1 MAERKTISTA
11 NGTDMDELQEPRIAI
26 KQTDKATIV
35 TFTNKRMLE
44 EWDIQTLQE
53 LIIAVIEQIQRI
65 KLILDFR
72 NVQFISSS
80 AGLGALI
87 RISKQ
92 VYEREGQLRL
102 CNLSPKIYEIFEI
115 TRLNKAFEIYPD
127 LESAIKSLSTSD
139 QAGVFL
145 RCSQEHIA
153 KETANNFYQ

>member
-1 MAERKTISTA
+1 MAEQKTISTA
-11 NGTDMDELQEPRIAI
+11 NGIDMDELQEPKITVGH
-26 KQTDKATIV
+26 TDKATIV

-44 EWDIQTLQE
+44 EWDFQTLQE
-53 LIIAVIEQIQRI
+53 LIIAVIEQTQRI

-102 CNLSPKIYEIFEI
+102 CNINPKVHEIFEI
-115 TRLNKAFEIYPD
+115 TWLTKILDIQPD
-127 LESAIKSLSTSD
+127 LESAIESLSTAD
-139 QAGVFL
+139 
-145 RCSQEHIA
+145 
-153 KETANNFYQ
+153 